1 MGNNKLQYH
10 IPIGWVIFLFF
21 YYALLIV
28 GGIAFMLYIILLINE
43 QSVQN
48 YTCYTFYVSMLSS
61 ASFASIYY
69 SKKLYKACIDERLL
83 YEENTNR
90 AVILGNIM
98 YFMLRPIFAV
108 AFSVLFV
115 ICILGG
121 VFFLMNGLD
130 CMVNERM
137 VYLSAIISCA
147 IGYSIG
153 NVLDLFESLSE
164 RTINNIH

>member
-1 MGNNKLQYH
+1 MGNNGLKYH
-10 IPIGWVIFLFF
+10 IPMGWVIFLFF
-21 YYALLIV
+21 YYTLLIV

-61 ASFASIYY
+61 VSFASIYY

-83 YEENTNR
+83 YEESTNK
-90 AVILGNIM
+90 AVTLGIIM
-98 YFMLRPIFAV
+98 YFILRPIFAV
-108 AFSVLFV
+108 AFSLLFV

-130 CMVNERM
+130 CLVNDRM
-137 VYLSAIISCA
+137 VYLSAIISSA

-153 NVLDLFESLSE
+153 EVLDLFKSISN
-164 RTINNIH
+164 RTINNVH

>member
-1 MGNNKLQYH
+1 
-10 IPIGWVIFLFF
+10 
-21 YYALLIV
+21 
-28 GGIAFMLYIILLINE
+28 
-43 QSVQN
+43 
-48 YTCYTFYVSMLSS
+48 MLSS

-83 YEENTNR
+83 YEESTNK
-90 AVILGNIM
+90 AVILGFIM
-98 YFMLRPIFAV
+98 YFILRPIFAM

-130 CMVNERM
+130 CFVNDRM
-137 VYLSAIISCA
+137 VYLSAIISSA

-153 NVLDLFESLSE
+153 NVLDLFESISE
-164 RTINNIH
+164 KTINNVH

>member
-1 MGNNKLQYH
+1 M
-10 IPIGWVIFLFF
+10 GWVIFLFS
-21 YYALLIV
+21 YYTLLIV
-28 GGIAFMLYIILLINE
+28 GGIAFVLYIILLINE

-48 YTCYTFYVSMLSS
+48 YTCYTFYVAMLSS

-83 YEENTNR
+83 YEESTNK
-90 AVILGNIM
+90 AVTLGFIM

-130 CMVNERM
+130 CKVNDRM
-137 VYLSAIISCA
+137 VYLSAIISSA